1 MLVLP
6 WGLFQGILYLP
17 YFLDI
22 YLSIALVIT
31 VTSIQLSYILQNSHR
46 SSYDNET
53 ADGNVGANQVMSE
66 FSSTVTEVLSEKG
79 MNVQGNETHP
89 RQL

>member
-1 MLVLP
+1 MTYISPLLSSLLSLQFSF
-6 WGLFQGILYLP
+6 LF
-17 YFLDI
+17 F
-22 YLSIALVIT
+22 
-31 VTSIQLSYILQNSHR
+31 SYILQNSHR

-79 MNVQGNETHP
+79 MNVQGNEIDP
-89 RQL
+89 QQLSSFRHVHAFHI